1 MAIEKQRKN
10 ISKAKSNPKP
20 IKQKPKKQIKSF
32 EEYFQE
38 CIKKKKIPTDTPSY
52 LKKALKRA
60 LKEYQ
65 QGIKKKRNQLLTV
78 LLTNTLSMEK
88 QKLFQFNIL

>member
-38 CIKKKKIPTDTPSY
+38 CIKKKTIPADTPSY

-65 QGIKKKRNQLLTV
+65 QGIKK
-78 LLTNTLSMEK
+78 EK
-88 QKLFQFNIL
+88 

>member
-32 EEYFQE
+32 EEYFQK
-38 CIKKKKIPTDTPSY
+38 CIEKKQFPPILLHIS
-52 LKKALKRA
+52 KR
-60 LKEYQ
+60 L
-65 QGIKKKRNQLLTV
+65 
-78 LLTNTLSMEK
+78 
-88 QKLFQFNIL
+88 